1 MKHILN
7 FTPKCIQE
15 ENDKKIMLEYIEK
28 NSNVYTRDN
37 EVAHMTA
44 SSWIV
49 NKTKTKVLMV
59 YHNIYNSWSWTGG
72 HMDGETDYLSVAI
85 KEAKEETGITNL
97 VPLNKGEIYSLE
109 ILPVLGHIKRG
120 KYVSCH
126 LHFNVT
132 YLLEASEEDELLV
145 KPDENSGV
153 KWIDICDVLDA
164 VSEEDMKIVYKK
176 LNDRLGEINGY

>member
-126 LHFNVT
+126 LTF
-132 YLLEASEEDELLV
+132 YKLFSCLLHLPHLKHHKYQSTLLRYFHQALLKV
-145 KPDENSGV
+145 HLLHLLQVN
-153 KWIDICDVLDA
+153 
-164 VSEEDMKIVYKK
+164 MQH
-176 LNDRLGEINGY
+176 